1 MKRRVKAAAVRGP
14 CGRAVHAGPVV
25 ALVGDGGDEPVTVRQ
40 LVAALP
46 VRAENGA
53 SYSRDYFKHW
63 TDANGDCQ
71 DTRAE
76 VLIAESRVAPTYTS
90 SRRCTVARGR
100 WISPWD
106 LATWTYP
113 SDVDIDH
120 VVALKEAWDSGARAW
135 GPINRE
141 RFANDL
147 GHPWTLEAVTDNVN
161 QSKSD
166 RDPSQWLPPNAS
178 VRCSYVA
185 KWAGSEV
192 PLEAV
197 GGPQRANC
205 DALGR
210 QRLLRLQDGDPARP
224 GDLSH
229 TTPPGGD
236 LCRLRRTWGGRAT

>member
-1 MKRRVKAAAVRGP
+1 MTRRLKAAAV
-14 CGRAVHAGPVV
+14 AVLV
-25 ALVGDGGDEPVTVRQ
+25 AVLGTLAQSSPSSAATAAPTATTVTVRQ
-40 LVAALP
+40 LVGALP
-46 VRAENGA
+46 VRAE
-53 SYSRDYFKHW
+53 SYSTTYQRTYFKHW

-76 VLIAESRVAPTYTS
+76 VLIAESRVAPTFTS

-100 WISPWD
+100 WVSPWE

-120 VVALKEAWDSGARAW
+120 VVALKEAWESGARAW

-166 RDPSQWLPPNAS
+166 RDPSQWLPPAAA

-185 KWAGSEV
+185 KWAGVKYRWKLSVDPNERTAMLWIASGSCGSKTV
-192 PLEAV
+192 
-197 GGPQRANC
+197 
-205 DALGR
+205 AL
-210 QRLLRLQDGDPARP
+210 PAR
-224 GDLSH
+224 
-229 TTPPGGD
+229 
-236 LCRLRRTWGGRAT
+236 AI